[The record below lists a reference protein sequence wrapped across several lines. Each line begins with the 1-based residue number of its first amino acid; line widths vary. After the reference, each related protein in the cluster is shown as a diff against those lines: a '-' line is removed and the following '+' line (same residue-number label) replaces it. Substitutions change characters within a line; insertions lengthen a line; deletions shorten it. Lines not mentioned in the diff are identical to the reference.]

1 MQFLEPMGAWAL
13 LALAA
18 VLAFYLLK
26 RQYEE
31 RTVPSTYLWRMA
43 LRDESASRPLERLRR
58 SLLLILQLLA
68 AALFAL
74 ALMRPAL
81 PGHTAGEFVIVLDAS
96 ASMQAADETGRTRM
110 EEARQRAEELV
121 RGLNALDRVTVLRAG
136 TNVDVLTSRA
146 DRQTAIAAIRAAQ
159 SGSGG
164 ARMEEALSLARAMA
178 QEIEGL
184 GICVFS
190 DASIAPVEGASL
202 YAVGA
207 AAENRALVSLAVE
220 ETASGGRAVA
230 RVANYGAAC
239 EIQLEGYADGVL
251 CDVRTAQAGA
261 GETVSVSFD
270 VPPGAQRV
278 EARLANGGA
287 LALDDARWWRRAEDA
302 RRTVVLAGE
311 GNLFLEAALAL
322 RADIDVVRASV
333 EEAPA
338 IEGAQLYI
346 FDGVL
351 PQTLPQSGSLLCV
364 NPPEGADI
372 LGISVAGAQTPQGAV
387 HAGDRFS
394 ENLSLAGVALR
405 TYRPLSGGEVILLCG
420 DDAIAAWA
428 ESGAQRAAVIGF
440 DLSDSNLPVKY
451 DFPVLMLQLLDAL
464 APDASMGVADAVAGE
479 AVPVT
484 ASARAEAVSV
494 ITPAGESV
502 SLAPPFPAAPFTG
515 ADEVGEYALVETLP
529 EGEERA
535 WFAVYMPAAESD
547 VRAVAEDAAQAG
559 GGAVRAAGR
568 EMTMWAVLLLLA
580 ALMLEWWVSRRE
592 N

>member
-81 PGHTAGEFVIVLDAS
+81 PGHAAGEFVIVLDAS

-136 TNVDVLTSRA
+136 TNVDVLASRA

-184 GICVFS
+184 DICVFS

-202 YAVGA
+202 YTVGA

-239 EIQLEGYADGVL
+239 EIQLEGYADGAL

-270 VPPGAQRV
+270 VPPGAQRA

-287 LALDDARWWRRAEDA
+287 LALDDARWWRRAEDT

-405 TYRPLSGGEVILLCG
+405 TYRPLSGGEAILLCG

-464 APDASMGVADAVAGE
+464 APDASMGVADAVVGE

-580 ALMLEWWVSRRE
+580 ARMLEWWVSRRE

>member
-68 AALFAL
+68 TALFAL

-220 ETASGGRAVA
+220 ETVSGGRAVA

-405 TYRPLSGGEVILLCG
+405 TYRPLSGGEAILLCG

-464 APDASMGVADAVAGE
+464 APDASMGVADAVVGE

-535 WFAVYMPAAESD
+535 WFAVYMPAAESN